1 MPDGDIVH
9 IIYVKMK
16 NKHNTMTSASSV
28 KTYMKEVKNLDKQI
42 FKCDN
47 NARDSIWTQNYTLA
61 EITGILYRIY
71 NLWCK
76 RQKYKKI
83 RACIV
88 YLRKTGL
95 GYTGNQSEVFRV
107 GVRL

>member
-16 NKHNTMTSASSV
+16 NKH
-28 KTYMKEVKNLDKQI
+28 KYYDFCIICKNI
-42 FKCDN
+42 YE
-47 NARDSIWTQNYTLA
+47 RSQNYTLA

-95 GYTGNQSEVFRV
+95 GYTGNQSEVFGV
-107 GVRL
+107 GVRP

>member
-28 KTYMKEVKNLDKQI
+28 KTYMKEVKNLDKH
-42 FKCDN
+42 
-47 NARDSIWTQNYTLA
+47 SIWTQNYTLA